1 MNTPI
6 SNGNMGTGVAPPP
19 CDGRTHDAPAPGEP
33 DMVNFPGG
41 VQHFALHAGANLIQ
55 DTPESLP
62 GLCRATLDTDSPAQ
76 VRPVPDMQLPG
87 IDALAAAD
95 HGPSSPT
102 FGEASGEVERWTSAR
117 RLELIL
123 LWSATE
129 LSGKEIARFL
139 GFSERHLRRL
149 RVDLGLEDR
158 TTLRRLD
165 RAGRRRLG
173 AYKALAG
180 LMSQE
185 AQALLGLAQARRQVQ
200 EEVQDVFDHDLK
212 LADTRISQR
221 PMCPPRPVP

>member
-6 SNGNMGTGVAPPP
+6 SNRTTILGGDALRWP
-19 CDGRTHDAPAPGEP
+19 THDAPAPAEP

-41 VQHFALHAGANLIQ
+41 VVQHGGVNLIQ
-55 DTPESLP
+55 DTSESLP
-62 GLCRATLDTDSPAQ
+62 GLYPARLGADSPVQ
-76 VRPVPDMQLPG
+76 IHPEPDMQLCG
-87 IDALAAAD
+87 IEASAAD

-102 FGEASGEVERWTSAR
+102 FREASGGVERWAAAR
-117 RLELIL
+117 RLEFLL

-129 LSGKEIARFL
+129 LSGKEIARFFGL
-139 GFSERHLRRL
+139 SERHTRRL

-185 AQALLGLAQARRQVQ
+185 AQALLVTAQARSR
-200 EEVQDVFDHDLK
+200 
-212 LADTRISQR
+212 A
-221 PMCPPRPVP
+221 